1 MPFATTLRKDLPRL
15 ITAPIKEGQCDA
27 LAFFFRSFRPPP
39 LFLEVRHLKLSN
51 QVRHV
56 D

>member
-27 LAFFFRSFRPPP
+27 LLSFFGAFVLHHCSSKS
-39 LFLEVRHLKLSN
+39 VT
-51 QVRHV
+51 
-56 D
+56 